1 MKANTNVRV
10 VRTIQA
16 PPQEVFDALQYEC
29 RLREWLC
36 DGARTVPRKG
46 GLFEARWNSGY
57 EARGVF
63 TSFLPPRSL
72 AFTWLGTGEPGETQV
87 QVTLKPVEGGTK
99 ITLVH
104 SGFGTGKKWAAP
116 IEQARDGW
124 TRGLDNLKSVLET
137 GLDLRETQQPRLG
150 VMFDAAPDR
159 PGVLLADIAADSPA
173 EKGGL
178 QKGDILTSMH
188 GCKVRNVQDFVNIFQ
203 TLRGGQRIKV
213 VVVREGRRRTLDVEL
228 GTRPVP
234 EIPGDPAAVAGQA
247 RQIHERAIAALRA
260 AVAGLTDE
268 QAAQAPAEGEW
279 SVKQT
284 LAHLCVCEPGYRSWA
299 VDVLLGNETHWVEAR
314 LPEQF
319 ASVLA
324 TTPTVGAL
332 LDRFEREAA
341 ESRAF
346 VAALTPEHRANKLR
360 YRRIAL
366 MLLDFA
372 WHVNMHLEQVKKTIQ
387 AIQGK

>member
-1 MKANTNVRV
+1 MDIKVI
-10 VRTIQA
+10 RTIQA

-36 DGARTVPRKG
+36 HKAYTEPRKG
-46 GLFEARWNSGY
+46 GRFEIRWRSY

-63 TSFLPPRSL
+63 TAFAPPRTL
-72 AFTWLGTGEPGETQV
+72 AFTWQGINDPGETQV
-87 QVTLKPVEGGTK
+87 KITLKPSEAGTRL
-99 ITLVH
+99 TLSH
-104 SGFGTGKKWAAP
+104 SGWGSGKKWAGFA
-116 IEQARDGW
+116 ETAEREWGKV
-124 TRGLDNLKSVLET
+124 LDNLKSVLET
-137 GLDLRETQQPRLG
+137 GIDLRETRQPRLG
-150 VMFDAAPDR
+150 VAVGATQER
-159 PGVLLADIAADSPA
+159 PGVLVSDIAPNSPA

-178 QKGDILTSMH
+178 QKGDILISIE
-188 GCKVRNVQDFVNIFQ
+188 GRKLGDAQDFIDVFR

-213 VVVREGRRRTLDVEL
+213 ALVRDGKRRRLDIEL

-234 EIPGDPAAVAGQA
+234 VVPDDPAAVAEQA
-247 RQIHERAIAALRA
+247 RRLHEQAIAALRV
-260 AVAGLTDE
+260 AVAGLSDE
-268 QAAQAPAEGEW
+268 QAAQPPAEGEW

-284 LAHLCVCEPGYRSWA
+284 LAHLCVCEPAYRAWA
-299 VDVLLGNETHWVEAR
+299 VDVLEGNETHWVEAR

-324 TTPTVGAL
+324 TTPTVGTL

-341 ESRAF
+341 ESRVF

-366 MLLDFA
+366 MLLEYA
-372 WHVNMHLEQVKKTIQ
+372 QHVNMHMEQVQKIVKAIKT
-387 AIQGK
+387 